1 MTTSSST
8 RPSPTTLR
16 QLFIADEAHEGEEE
30 DDDDD
35 DYDEERFEGDRRLAA
50 VESVSLRQRDEQ
62 DPLQR
67 VIAAWEERLSKRVLV
82 DSHSDPLKSVTTSD
96 CDVQMGDATRDS
108 NSLSTD
114 PLDYLNGYGSDDA
127 NEEVPRSVSSIR
139 ATDDVEGWEILRM
152 YHSDELDLSAAESKL
167 RQLFGDAVYRTKWA
181 GEVAKIMHVE
191 KDDNIS
197 SVAALLA
204 IESHIQRLIPE
215 DTPAVGTRSPSV
227 SAGGRT
233 PSSFEEE
240 LEDWTEEQEKLA
252 VWIHENLG
260 DVDYDCG
267 IYHVRCE
274 RGQETAIIGR
284 LKQDITAGKV
294 HPNVLKAAF
303 PSYQPGGIYIQVRS
317 MLPINYRL
325 ASYLRS
331 IPGLLYPRHPK
342 LTLPLHSDD
351 STKLPIA
358 KYDHNVDMPIH
369 TLVENAHT
377 QRHLV
382 LDRWTRSF
390 RPGTWAIARTGLYK
404 GNIGL
409 VIEDDANEH
418 QEKCTEPS
426 ATKSCS
432 QAP

>member
-30 DDDDD
+30 DEDDD

-127 NEEVPRSVSSIR
+127 NEE
-139 ATDDVEGWEILRM
+139 GWEILRM

-204 IESHIQRLIPE
+204 IESHIQRLIPKILLQWV
-215 DTPAVGTRSPSV
+215 PVLHPYL
-227 SAGGRT
+227 
-233 PSSFEEE
+233 
-240 LEDWTEEQEKLA
+240 LEVA
-252 VWIHENLG
+252 HP
-260 DVDYDCG
+260 
-267 IYHVRCE
+267 
-274 RGQETAIIGR
+274 R
-284 LKQDITAGKV
+284 L
-294 HPNVLKAAF
+294 
-303 PSYQPGGIYIQVRS
+303 
-317 MLPINYRL
+317 
-325 ASYLRS
+325 LR
-331 IPGLLYPRHPK
+331 
-342 LTLPLHSDD
+342 
-351 STKLPIA
+351 
-358 KYDHNVDMPIH
+358 
-369 TLVENAHT
+369 
-377 QRHLV
+377 
-382 LDRWTRSF
+382 
-390 RPGTWAIARTGLYK
+390 
-404 GNIGL
+404 
-409 VIEDDANEH
+409 
-418 QEKCTEPS
+418 
-426 ATKSCS
+426 KSWKTS
-432 QAP
+432 